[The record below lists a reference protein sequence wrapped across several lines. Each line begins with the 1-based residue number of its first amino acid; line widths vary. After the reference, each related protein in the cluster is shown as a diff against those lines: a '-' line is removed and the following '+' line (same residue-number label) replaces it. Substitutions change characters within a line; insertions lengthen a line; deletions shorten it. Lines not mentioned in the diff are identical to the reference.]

1 MFQQQTSKHQR
12 SRLARSLQIA
22 PSSHRPSMAHMHHTE
37 SVLSYLRQMKVH
49 GRNAILAR
57 RRQIAPIRSGG
68 PLVQATPNRPATA
81 VQLKRA
87 ERCRGTSTAQ
97 TMSPRHGAKMGVL
110 SESTLSRAYRSWT
123 VHAVNKITLA
133 VAAAAAVCGY
143 SQQQVS
149 CKLLAG
155 GH

>member
-1 MFQQQTSKHQR
+1 
-12 SRLARSLQIA
+12 
-22 PSSHRPSMAHMHHTE
+22 
-37 SVLSYLRQMKVH
+37 MKVR

-68 PLVQATPNRPATA
+68 EDSTRAGYSEPTA

-133 VAAAAAVCGY
+133 VAAAAVCGY